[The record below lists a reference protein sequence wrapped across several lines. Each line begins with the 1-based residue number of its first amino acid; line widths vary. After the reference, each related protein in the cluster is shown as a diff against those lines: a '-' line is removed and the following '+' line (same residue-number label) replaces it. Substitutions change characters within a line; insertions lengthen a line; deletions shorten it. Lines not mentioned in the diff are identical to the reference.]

1 MTKPF
6 FSAEITA
13 NVIVQSLAFLIGL
26 FINFKVISVC
36 SRNRDTKTWQIHIAH
51 SIIVTIFF
59 AFDLPFVTISNA
71 LPHLSVYTGEWFC
84 NLASLIVSY
93 GVNFIITNSL
103 LIAAMKYIYIVHWD
117 KAMRFGHQNIQ
128 RIFFIITITLPGF
141 FAVVQT
147 ITKDV
152 DSYKAI
158 KSCFG
163 MPDEKKDSRN
173 GAWQRLFLCNLSYTE
188 TPNAEESSIFYILI
202 QIVCVSRSVLAY
214 LFCTNLPEA
223 FFYYKIFKKM
233 RR

>member
-1 MTKPF
+1 MTESY

-13 NVIVQSLAFLIGL
+13 NVIIQSLAFLIGF
-26 FINFKVISVC
+26 FINVKVISVC
-36 SRNRDTKTWQIHIAH
+36 SRNRDTKTWQIHIANA
-51 SIIVTIFF
+51 IIVTIFF

-71 LPHLSVYTGEWFC
+71 LPHLSVYTGEWLC

-93 GVNFIITNSL
+93 GVNFIITNSV

-117 KAMRFGHQNIQ
+117 KAMRFGHEKIQ
-128 RIFFIITITLPGF
+128 RIFLVVTITLPCF
-141 FAVVQT
+141 FAVVAT
-147 ITKDV
+147 LTRNF

-163 MPDEKKDSRN
+163 MPDEKKDSRT
-173 GAWQRLFLCNLSYTE
+173 GAWQRFFLCNLSYTD
-188 TPNAEESSIFYILI
+188 TPNAEESSVFYILI
-202 QIVCVSRSVLAY
+202 QIVCVSRSVLET
-214 LFCTNLPEA
+214 LLCTNLLEA